1 LGEAPAGDLSA
12 ARAVF
17 QELSTGVLKQYRVG
31 LLHGQLPPAE
41 KEEAMRRFRDR
52 ELDALVCTTVIEVG
66 VDIPNASLL
75 VVLEAERFGLAQLHQ
90 LRGRVGR
97 GAHQGY
103 CFLFAGAGPDA
114 GDRLEI
120 MVKKGTGFEVAE
132 ADFQLRGPGDIL
144 GSRQH
149 GDLPLRSADLVRDE
163 SLLATTRDAAR
174 ELVEQGH
181 LDGPDLAPL
190 KIQVLDRFGELME
203 ISGGG

>member
-1 LGEAPAGDLSA
+1 
-12 ARAVF
+12 
-17 QELSTGVLKQYRVG
+17 
-31 LLHGQLPPAE
+31 
-41 KEEAMRRFRDR
+41 
-52 ELDALVCTTVIEVG
+52 
-66 VDIPNASLL
+66 
-75 VVLEAERFGLAQLHQ
+75 
-90 LRGRVGR
+90 
-97 GAHQGY
+97 
-103 CFLFAGAGPDA
+103 LFAGAGPDA

-163 SLLATTRDAAR
+163 SLLATTREAAR

-181 LDGPDLAPL
+181 LDEPDLAPL